1 MDISISKILGEGTL
15 PQDLIQ
21 TLQEA
26 FDKKIE
32 NVRNDLQVS
41 IREEFA
47 QRYEHDKEGLIE
59 AMNSMLTEVATKH
72 AEENAKSIKEFAD
85 ARNAFRTA
93 KKSLNEKFKQKL
105 EENTAVSREL
115 VFKKLSEEVVKLRK
129 EKKKLVDAKLAASD
143 ELEEAK
149 KEMQDEMKKRVKK
162 MDEFVIRQVQ
172 KELSELNEDH
182 KALIE
187 TRVKLVT
194 ESRTKLRETTS
205 NFVKEAAKKVE
216 KVINETLKSEMTQLH
231 EDLER
236 NRQNMFG
243 RRIFEAVAA
252 EFLTSHLNEDSEINK
267 LQTVLESREKEMKQ
281 LKSKLDEA
289 VKVSE
294 QSMRKVKIA
303 EDRATRNKIM
313 TELLGNIRGDKRTV
327 MEGMLDNVKT
337 EALRETFN
345 RLLPV
350 VINEKQKTPVV
361 TQTRKLVENKPVSN
375 TNIVTGDRNNILTED
390 TQKPINDD
398 SAEIIRLA
406 GIYK

>member
-1 MDISISKILGEGTL
+1 MEISISKLLGEGTL
-15 PQDLIQ
+15 PQELVQ

-47 QRYEHDKEGLIE
+47 KRYEHDKDNLVE
-59 AMNSMLTEVATKH
+59 AMNTMLSEVAKKH
-72 AEENAKSIKEFAD
+72 EEDKTKSINEFVE

-93 KKSLNEKFKQKL
+93 RKSLNEKFKIKL
-105 EENTAVSREL
+105 EENTKVSKEL

-129 EKKKLVDAKLAASD
+129 EKKKLVDAKLCASD

-149 KEMQDEMKKRVKK
+149 KEMQDDMKKRIKK
-162 MDEFVIRQVQ
+162 IDEFVIRQMQ

-194 ESRTKLRETTS
+194 ESRDKLRETTS

-216 KVINETLKSEMTQLH
+216 SVINSTLRNEMTQLH

-252 EFLTSHLNEDSEINK
+252 EFLTSHLNEGSEINK
-267 LQTVLESREKEMKQ
+267 LQTVLESREVELQSMKE
-281 LKSKLDEA
+281 KLDEA
-289 VKVSE
+289 VKVSQ
-294 QSMRKVKIA
+294 QSLRKIKIA
-303 EDRATRNKIM
+303 EERAIRGKILN
-313 TELLGNIRGDKRTV
+313 ELLTNIKGEKRTV
-327 MEGMLDNVKT
+327 MEGMLDTVKT
-337 EALRETFN
+337 ESLRETFN

-350 VINEKQKTPVV
+350 VLNEKVKPTAPTVK
-361 TQTRKLVENKPVSN
+361 KLVENTSVNNS
-375 TNIVTGDRNNILTED
+375 NIVTGNRNNILTED
-390 TQKPINDD
+390 TQKTINDD
-398 SAEIIRLA
+398 TADIIRLA